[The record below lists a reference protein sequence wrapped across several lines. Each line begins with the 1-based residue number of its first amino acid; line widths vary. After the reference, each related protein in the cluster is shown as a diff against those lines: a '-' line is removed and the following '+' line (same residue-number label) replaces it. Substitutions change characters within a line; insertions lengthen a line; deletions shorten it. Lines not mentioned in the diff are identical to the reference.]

1 MAELKTRR
9 TGASV
14 GEFLAT
20 LADEGRRQD
29 CRVLLELMTR
39 LSGRPAE
46 MWGASIVGFGDY
58 HFRYAS
64 GREGDWVAVG
74 FAPRK
79 REISIYLMPGLEGRE
94 ALLAELGKHR
104 TGVGCLYVKRLA
116 DVDLAVLEQLV
127 AASLAAFPQGQSG
140 AG

>member
-1 MAELKTRR
+1 MAELKTKR
-9 TGASV
+9 TGAGV
-14 GEFLAT
+14 DEFLAT
-20 LADEGRRQD
+20 LADDVQRQD
-29 CRVLLELMTR
+29 CRVLLELMAR

-58 HFRYAS
+58 HYRYAS
-64 GREGDWVAVG
+64 GREGDWFAVG

-116 DVDLAVLEQLV
+116 DVDLAVLERLV
-127 AASLAAFPQGQSG
+127 AASLAALPQGPAG

>member
-1 MAELKTRR
+1 MAELKTKR

-14 GEFLAT
+14 DEFLAT
-20 LADEGRRQD
+20 LADEGQRQD

-39 LSGRPAE
+39 LTGRPAE

-58 HFRYAS
+58 RYRYAS
-64 GREGDWVAVG
+64 GREGDWFAVG

-79 REISIYLMPGLEGRE
+79 REISIYLMPGLEGHE

-104 TGVGCLYVKRLA
+104 TGVGCLYFKRLA
-116 DVDLAVLEQLV
+116 DVDVAVLERLV
-127 AASLAAFPQGQSG
+127 AASLAALPQGSAG